1 MAAAENNQTV
11 GLRIEHHEITLPT
24 AGTVHVYVQG
34 TRASNE
40 VVILTVHDLGCNYT
54 MYLDFV
60 EHPKMRPVRDKT
72 VWVHVNVPGQEPDAP
87 DLPDGFVFPKMQMIA
102 EELINVLD
110 HLKLKEVVCF
120 GEGAGANILARF
132 AIAHIHRVMGVCLLH
147 ATGTAAGFMESIKD
161 KVQNWKLDQV
171 GMNPKAEAYL
181 VLHRYG
187 TNKDTVEFEEAVA
200 SEFSNAEDKEQVRS
214 AIENYQS
221 NLRTHTNAKNLKR
234 FVEAFLKRTNYYDL
248 LKKIKCPVLLVTGQ
262 KSVFRGTTASLH
274 HHLLKVTDDKGSVEF
289 IEIKDVANVLEEKPE
304 KLVESFQY
312 FLQGLGLVSSVPM
325 HHINKAG
332 LRNRSMSMEE
342 YDLPNKLRTRSI
354 SGGSGEQ
361 SPIQES
367 PQEGVN
373 SVCKK

>member
-11 GLRIEHHEITLPT
+11 GLNLEHYEVALPT

-87 DLPDGFVFPKMQMIA
+87 DLPDGFTFPKMQVIA
-102 EELINVLD
+102 EELVNVLD
-110 HLKLKEVVCF
+110 HLKVKEVVCF

-132 AIAHIHRVMGVCLLH
+132 SIAHNERVMGVCLLH

-161 KVQNWKLDQV
+161 KVQNWKLDQI

-187 TNKDTVEFEEAVA
+187 T
-200 SEFSNAEDKEQVRS
+200 FSNAEDKEQVRS

-221 NLRTHTNAKNLKR
+221 NLRTHANAKNLKR
-234 FVEAFLKRTNYYDL
+234 FVEAFLKRTNYQDG

-274 HHLLKVTDDKGSVEF
+274 HHLVKVTDDKGAVEF

-304 KLVESFQY
+304 KLIESFQY

-332 LRNRSMSMEE
+332 LRHRSMSMEE
-342 YDLPNKLRTRSI
+342 YDMPNKLRTRSI

-361 SPIQES
+361 SPIAEN
-367 PQEGVN
+367 PNEGGVN
-373 SVCKK
+373 SKK

>member
-1 MAAAENNQTV
+1 MAAAENSQTV
-11 GLRIEHHEITLPT
+11 GLSLEHHEIALPT

-72 VWVHVNVPGQEPDAP
+72 VWVHVNVPGQEPDAA
-87 DLPDGFVFPKMQMIA
+87 DLPEGFQFPKMQVIA
-102 EELINVLD
+102 EELINILD
-110 HLKLKEVVCF
+110 HLKVKEVVCF

-132 AIAHIHRVMGVCLLH
+132 AIAHNQRVMGVCLLH

-187 TNKDTVEFEEAVA
+187 TQKGTLQFE
-200 SEFSNAEDKEQVRS
+200 EFSNAEDKEQVRS

-234 FVEAFLKRTNYYDL
+234 FVEAFLKRTNYYDG
-248 LKKIKCPVLLVTGQ
+248 LKKINWMHRCPVLLVTGQ

-274 HHLLKVTDDKGSVEF
+274 HHLVKVTEDKGSVEF

-342 YDLPNKLRTRSI
+342 YDMPNKLRTRSI

-367 PQEGVN
+367 PAEGVN
-373 SVCKK
+373 SKK